1 MAYRLNMI
9 RQQLNLDQMP
19 TAETILSYSE
29 HLLAEAEELTL
40 IVPVKATSAV
50 KAAALSV
57 SPPPGIPQ
65 KSPNPQNESDQKS
78 RNPKKRACRYWM
90 SEKGCSRGDQCHFG
104 HANLDPHSNRCFN
117 CSAVGHSRRDCH
129 LKIAGSDSKPDP
141 TKKRVAKVS
150 KPSGKG
156 APEKSGK
163 GFLKKLLGMLP
174 LQRSLLVPKPFAG
187 LGRKLGTGEK
197 TPLKGSLGF

>member
-1 MAYRLNMI
+1 MI

-40 IVPVKATSAV
+40 IVPVKATLAV

-78 RNPKKRACRYWM
+78 RNPKK
-90 SEKGCSRGDQCHFG
+90 D
-104 HANLDPHSNRCFN
+104 
-117 CSAVGHSRRDCH
+117 
-129 LKIAGSDSKPDP
+129 
-141 TKKRVAKVS
+141 
-150 KPSGKG
+150 
-156 APEKSGK
+156 
-163 GFLKKLLGMLP
+163 
-174 LQRSLLVPKPFAG
+174 G
-187 LGRKLGTGEK
+187 L
-197 TPLKGSLGF
+197 